1 MNTGYNNTSVP
12 GFPDQTW
19 ILVLSTP
26 TPAAG
31 VTVSATF
38 TTSSMSVVEVL
49 PPPPP
54 PTIVVDPTTAANGT
68 VGSAYSQTFTASGG
82 TSPYTF
88 TRSSGTLPPGLTLSS
103 GGVLSGTPTTAGSY
117 TFRVR
122 ATDAGSYSGSRSY
135 TVAIIGA
142 TITVSPSSLPN
153 GTVGSAYS
161 ATVSAS
167 GGTAP
172 YSYAVTTG
180 ALPGGLSLSSGG
192 ALSGTPTASG
202 TFNFTVTATDSTS
215 QTGSQA
221 YTVTV
226 AAAPIIVQPAT
237 LPGATV
243 ASAYSQA
250 ITATGGTGGFSYAV
264 TAGALPAGLSLSSA
278 GVLSGTPTASGTF
291 TFTVTATDSA
301 SQTGSRAYTLTVA
314 QPTVSVAPATLPNA
328 SAGSAYSQAVTAS
341 GGIAP
346 YTYQVSAGA
355 LPAGLTLSSAGV
367 LSGTPTA
374 AGSFSFTV
382 SATDSSTGTG
392 PASGMRAY
400 TLVVGMPTLQITP
413 ATLSSGV
420 AGTPYS
426 ATVVAAAGTSPYTYQ
441 VSAGTLPAG
450 LALSS
455 AGVLSGTPTAA
466 GSFPFTVT
474 ATDSTTGTGP
484 ATATMDYT
492 LVIAVPELT
501 VSPATL
507 PEGVAGAAY
516 SQTITASGGVG
527 DHTFAVS
534 GGTLPA
540 GLALAA
546 DGTLSGTPTEAGS
559 FPFTV
564 TATDSTTGTGP
575 ATATMDYTLVIA
587 VPELTVSPETLPDGV
602 AGTAYSQT
610 ITASGG
616 VAEYTFAVSDGT
628 LPAGLALAADGTL
641 SGTATEAGSFPFTL
655 MATDATTGTGP
666 ATATKDYTLVID
678 APVLS
683 LAPETLPDAVAGT
696 AYSQAITASGGV
708 GASTFALSAGVLPAG
723 LALAA
728 DGTLSGTPTEAGSF
742 EITVTA
748 TDSTV
753 GTPGTGSATYT
764 LVVTLPSVT
773 VSPAALFRGVVG
785 DAWST
790 TLTATGGV
798 SPYTFAVTAGA
809 LPAGLTLAPGGL
821 LSGTPT
827 EAGTFPFSV
836 TASDATTG
844 DGPAT
849 GTIEYTLV
857 IEAAPV
863 IAVTG
868 TNQAMYVRRD
878 TEPGWT
884 NLEGKLIAA
893 PAVARTADGV
903 VHYLGIG
910 TNNRIYQR
918 TDTTGWRQLTTIA
931 YQCAQITAA
940 AAPTGSTIVGGCTAG
955 ANKALYTFSFDG
967 SQLQPTVAVL
977 TKMTPSDTVFS
988 PAQIAWTAAT
998 PATAY
1003 ALFKGVGTSVGDTYR
1018 VDIGPATITAQSHA
1032 SVRGP
1037 AVSAAGHYQAYQKAD
1052 NTIVVFTPSTH
1063 YSLPGQS
1070 KGVPAIVEHGD
1081 GTADL
1086 YVTGTNGQLYNWHL
1100 TSTSPGPQTWWTVTP
1115 TMTNFG
1121 PGAA

>member
-1 MNTGYNNTSVP
+1 
-12 GFPDQTW
+12 
-19 ILVLSTP
+19 
-26 TPAAG
+26 
-31 VTVSATF
+31 
-38 TTSSMSVVEVL
+38 
-49 PPPPP
+49 
-54 PTIVVDPTTAANGT
+54 
-68 VGSAYSQTFTASGG
+68 
-82 TSPYTF
+82 
-88 TRSSGTLPPGLTLSS
+88 
-103 GGVLSGTPTTAGSY
+103 
-117 TFRVR
+117 
-122 ATDAGSYSGSRSY
+122 
-135 TVAIIGA
+135 
-142 TITVSPSSLPN
+142 
-153 GTVGSAYS
+153 
-161 ATVSAS
+161 
-167 GGTAP
+167 
-172 YSYAVTTG
+172 
-180 ALPGGLSLSSGG
+180 
-192 ALSGTPTASG
+192 
-202 TFNFTVTATDSTS
+202 
-215 QTGSQA
+215 
-221 YTVTV
+221 
-226 AAAPIIVQPAT
+226 
-237 LPGATV
+237 
-243 ASAYSQA
+243 
-250 ITATGGTGGFSYAV
+250 
-264 TAGALPAGLSLSSA
+264 
-278 GVLSGTPTASGTF
+278 VLSGTPTASGTF

-466 GSFPFTVT
+466 GSV
-474 ATDSTTGTGP
+474 
-484 ATATMDYT
+484 
-492 LVIAVPELT
+492 
-501 VSPATL
+501 
-507 PEGVAGAAY
+507 
-516 SQTITASGGVG
+516 
-527 DHTFAVS
+527 
-534 GGTLPA
+534 
-540 GLALAA
+540 
-546 DGTLSGTPTEAGS
+546 
-559 FPFTV
+559 PFTV

-587 VPELTVSPETLPDGV
+587 VPELTVSPETLPEGV
-602 AGTAYSQT
+602 AGAAYSQT